1 MQISNLKGN
10 SYLKKLKTTVQD
22 LFSFQRSKSFESET
36 DSSNLIKFNLTFYYN
51 LYMLESMGG

>member
-1 MQISNLKGN
+1 MQISNLKLK